1 MVTGEAFMSVAVPVR
16 TERIGIGRVVL
27 LVAHH
32 AQRQIDVEDMLGMPR
47 RAVET
52 PAVVAGPQETLL
64 ELAHHRWDDGG
75 QVVCRSRTDSAP
87 AFDRLLH
94 GARLGVQDVGGG
106 TDACEVRLLHWEPGK
121 GWGNVRKATRE
132 QLDHV
137 LEDDVAD
144 LLIGCGALDLG
155 TKEEVLFDDGRR
167 RNDLA
172 ATFPAGDP
180 VVPLAVYT
188 VTRVLPIIQQSLA

>member
-1 MVTGEAFMSVAVPVR
+1 MTREVCMSVAVPVR

-32 AQRQIDVEDMLGMPR
+32 AQRQVDVEDMVGAPR

-94 GARLGVQDVGGG
+94 GARLGVRDVGEGN
-106 TDACEVRLLHWEPGK
+106 DACEVGLLHWEAGK

-132 QLDHV
+132 QLDDV

-167 RNDLA
+167 RNYLA
-172 ATFPAGDP
+172 ATFPAGDS
-180 VVPLAVYT
+180 VVPLTVYT
-188 VTRVLPIIQQSLA
+188 LTRVLPIVERSLA